1 MFILK
6 TGQFPRYCGVNNM
19 KRPIIAA
26 LVLSFIGAG
35 AAVAQPMPYYGNN
48 KQVHTQQHTQNYRAP
63 APGRPGYNNHGPHRS
78 HWSKGKR
85 LPSNYRGNV
94 VRDYGRYRLPPPRRD
109 QRWVKVN
116 NEYLLIGITSGI
128 IASMVQGR

>member
-1 MFILK
+1 
-6 TGQFPRYCGVNNM
+6 M

-26 LVLSFIGAG
+26 IIVSFIGAG
-35 AAVAQPMPYYGNN
+35 AAVAQPAYGYNN
-48 KQVHTQQHTQNYRAP
+48 NWQGKPQQYNQNYRG
-63 APGRPGYNNHGPHRS
+63 PGPGAPGYNNRGPQHGPAYDNRGPRHS
-78 HWSKGKR
+78 NWSKGKR
-85 LPSNYRGNV
+85 LPRDYRGNV

-109 QRWVKVN
+109 QQWVRVN